1 MKLISEKSF
10 GETFEVEVG
19 KDLLIQA
26 IETESNII
34 TKDGQKLEFW
44 GKRDSRGVALFK
56 MEAGGDFG
64 GHYSFSVVYNEEN
77 FRYDE
82 RPLNTVVE
90 LEDFN
95 YEQAAEENLQDLR
108 DLGNG

>member
-56 MEAGGDFG
+56 METGDKFG
-64 GHYSFSVVYNEEN
+64 GHYSFSVVYNAEN

-90 LEDFN
+90 LEDCD
-95 YEQAAEENLQDLR
+95 YDQEEQKIQDWCEN
-108 DLGNG
+108 GE